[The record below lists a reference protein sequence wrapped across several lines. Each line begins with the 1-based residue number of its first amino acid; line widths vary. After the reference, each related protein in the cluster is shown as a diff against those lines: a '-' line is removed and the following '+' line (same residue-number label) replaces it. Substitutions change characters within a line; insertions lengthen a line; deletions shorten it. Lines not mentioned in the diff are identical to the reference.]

1 MDNITNEQI
10 NKELGTIFQEYRLKN
25 KITQEKLAEKLTK
38 STKTISQ
45 IETGKDGTS
54 KKTDIDFMN
63 FLGIT
68 PNTLYK
74 KFITNPELKR
84 KIEIDEKINELNYDK
99 IEALFKIV
107 EVLKGLE

>member
-1 MDNITNEQI
+1 MEITYEQI
-10 NKELGTIFQEYRLKN
+10 NKVFGKIFKEYRLKN
-25 KITQEKLAEKLTK
+25 NITQEKFAEELTK

-63 FLGIT
+63 SLGIT
-68 PNTLYK
+68 PNILYK
-74 KFITNPELKR
+74 KFITNIDLKQ
-84 KIEIDEKINELNYDK
+84 KIEISEKISELDPNK

-107 EVLKGLE
+107 ETLKSL

>member
-1 MDNITNEQI
+1 MEITNEQI
-10 NKELGTIFQEYRLKN
+10 NKVFGKIFKEYRLKN
-25 KITQEKLAEKLTK
+25 NITQEKFAEELTK

-63 FLGIT
+63 SLGIT
-68 PNTLYK
+68 PNILYK
-74 KFITNPELKR
+74 KFITNIDLKQ
-84 KIEIDEKINELNYDK
+84 KIKISEKISELDPNK

-107 EVLKGLE
+107 EILKSL

>member
-1 MDNITNEQI
+1 MEEVTNEQI
-10 NKELGTIFQEYRLKN
+10 NKVFGIVFQEYRQKN
-25 KITQEKLAEKLTK
+25 QITQEKFAEELTK

-74 KFITNPELKR
+74 SFITNPELKR
-84 KIEIDEKINELNYDK
+84 KVEIDERISELEPNK
-99 IEALFKIV
+99 IEALFQII
-107 EVLKGLE
+107 EVLKNL

>member
-1 MDNITNEQI
+1 MEEITNEQI
-10 NKELGTIFQEYRLKN
+10 NKAFGVIFQKYRLKN
-25 KITQEKLAEKLTK
+25 QITQEKFAEELTK

-74 KFITNPELKR
+74 DFITNPEIKR
-84 KIEIDEKINELNYDK
+84 KIEIDEKINELEPNK
-99 IEALFKIV
+99 IDALFQIVKI
-107 EVLKGLE
+107 LKNL

>member
-1 MDNITNEQI
+1 MEEVTNEQI
-10 NKELGTIFQEYRLKN
+10 NKVFGIVFQEYRQKN
-25 KITQEKLAEKLTK
+25 QITQEKFAEELTK

-74 KFITNPELKR
+74 EFITNPDLKR
-84 KIEIDEKINELNYDK
+84 KVEIDEKISELEPNK
-99 IEALFKIV
+99 IEALFQII
-107 EVLKGLE
+107 EVLKNI

>member
-10 NKELGTIFQEYRLKN
+10 NKEFGTIFQEYRLKN

-63 FLGIT
+63 LLGIT

-74 KFITNPELKR
+74 KFITDPALKR
-84 KIEIDEKINELNYDK
+84 RIELDERINKLNCDK
-99 IEALFKIV
+99 IDALFQII
-107 EVLKGLE
+107 EVLNQLK

>member
-1 MDNITNEQI
+1 MEEVTNEQI
-10 NKELGTIFQEYRLKN
+10 NKVFGIVFQEYRQKN
-25 KITQEKLAEKLTK
+25 QITQEKFAEELTK

-74 KFITNPELKR
+74 EFITNPDLKR
-84 KIEIDEKINELNYDK
+84 KVEIDEKISELEPNK
-99 IEALFKIV
+99 IEALFQII
-107 EVLKGLE
+107 EALKNL

>member
-1 MDNITNEQI
+1 MEDITNEQI
-10 NKELGTIFQEYRLKN
+10 NKIFGIIFQKYRLK
-25 KITQEKLAEKLTK
+25 KQITQEKFAEKLTK

-74 KFITNPELKR
+74 EFITNPEIK
-84 KIEIDEKINELNYDK
+84 KIIEIDEKISELESSK
-99 IEALFKIV
+99 IDALLQIV
-107 EVLKGLE
+107 EILRSL

>member
-1 MDNITNEQI
+1 MEEVTNEQI
-10 NKELGTIFQEYRLKN
+10 NKVFGIVFQEYRQKN
-25 KITQEKLAEKLTK
+25 QITQEKFAEELTK

-74 KFITNPELKR
+74 EFITNPNLKR
-84 KIEIDEKINELNYDK
+84 IVEIDEKISELEPNK
-99 IEALFKIV
+99 IEALFQIV
-107 EVLKGLE
+107 EALKSL

>member
-1 MDNITNEQI
+1 MEEVTNEQI
-10 NKELGTIFQEYRLKN
+10 NKVFGIVFQEYRQKN
-25 KITQEKLAEKLTK
+25 QITQEKFAEELTK

-74 KFITNPELKR
+74 EFITNPDLKR
-84 KIEIDEKINELNYDK
+84 KVEIDEKISELEPNK
-99 IEALFKIV
+99 IEALFQII
-107 EVLKGLE
+107 EALKSL